1 MKKNKIY
8 HVAYPY
14 FSPEDIEWITNK
26 VPSILNGRLST
37 GPYTKEFEDKFA
49 KFIGTEYAVFL
60 NSCTSALEIST
71 SFLNL
76 SNDDEVI
83 VPAETFIAT
92 GMAVTNNNGKVIF
105 AEINE
110 DTFCLSL
117 SEIKRLR
124 TNKTK
129 AIMLVHFG
137 GYISNDAIE
146 IRDYC
151 KKENIFL
158 IEDCAHSIGSK
169 IDNISCGNIGNVGCF
184 SFFSTK
190 TITTGEGGMLTT
202 NNKELYDYALSMR
215 ERGRDWSHP
224 TEIYSRQGRTYRV
237 PEFSALIGLN
247 QFNNIQKI
255 IKHRKKICDIYDSEL
270 NNSNIFSTLTSYSNI
285 ERSTWK
291 HITLIN
297 SEKIK
302 RDDLSKILKQ
312 DYNIIINWAYDP
324 PIHLQPIY
332 KKILNTEEGM
342 LPKSEKIM
350 TKHFHLPLH
359 MLITEEDAK
368 FITKSLIEV
377 ANKLL
382 ADK

>member
-1 MKKNKIY
+1 MKKNKTY

-14 FSPEDIEWITNK
+14 FSPKDIEWICEK
-26 VPSILNGRLST
+26 VPSILNSKLST
-37 GPYTKEFEDKFA
+37 GPYTKEFEEKFA
-49 KFIGTEYAVFL
+49 KFIGCKYAVFL

-71 SFLNL
+71 NFLNL
-76 SNDDEVI
+76 ADDDEVI

-105 AEINE
+105 AEINS

-117 SEIKRLR
+117 DEIKRLK

-129 AIMLVHFG
+129 AVMLVHFG
-137 GYISNDAIE
+137 GYVSEDSIE
-146 IRDYC
+146 IRNYC

-169 IDNISCGNIGNVGCF
+169 IDNIYCGNIGDVGCF

-202 NNKELYDYALSMR
+202 NDKILYDYALSMR

-224 TEIYSRQGRTYRV
+224 SEIYNRQGRTYRV
-237 PEFSALIGLN
+237 PEFSALLGIN
-247 QFNNIQKI
+247 QFNNIEEI
-255 IKHRKKICDIYDSEL
+255 IKHRKIICDIYDNEL
-270 NNSNIFSTLTSYSNI
+270 KNSDIFSTLKNFDNI
-285 ERSTWK
+285 EKSTWK

-297 SEKIK
+297 NKKIK
-302 RDDLSKILKQ
+302 RNELLKILKEE
-312 DYNIIINWAYDP
+312 YNIIINWAYDP

-332 KKILNTEEGM
+332 KKILNTKAGM
-342 LPKSEKIM
+342 LPKTEEVMKR
-350 TKHFHLPLH
+350 HFHLPLH
-359 MLITEEDAK
+359 MLILENDAK
-368 FITKSLIEV
+368 FIIKSLIEV
-377 ANKLL
+377 ANRLL
-382 ADK
+382 EN

>member
-1 MKKNKIY
+1 MNKNKTY

-14 FSPEDIEWITNK
+14 FSPNDIKWITEK
-26 VPSILNGRLST
+26 IPSILNGRLST

-49 KFIGTEYAVFL
+49 KFIGAKYAVFL

-71 SFLNL
+71 SYLNL
-76 SNDDEVI
+76 SPSDEVI

-92 GMAVTNNNGKVIF
+92 GMAVTNNNGKVVF
-105 AEINE
+105 AEIDNE
-110 DTFCLSL
+110 TFCLSL
-117 SEIKRLR
+117 NEIKKLK
-124 TNKTK
+124 TNNTK

-137 GYISNDAIE
+137 GYVSTDAIE

-151 KKENIFL
+151 KQNKIYL

-169 IDNISCGNIGNVGCF
+169 INNVNCGNIGNVGCF

-202 NNKELYDYALSMR
+202 NDKNLYDYALSMR

-224 TEIYSRQGRTYRV
+224 TEIYNRQGRTYRV
-237 PEFSALIGLN
+237 PEFSALLGLS
-247 QFNNIQKI
+247 QFNNIKNI
-255 IKHRKKICDIYDSEL
+255 ISHRKKICNIYDNGL
-270 NNSNIFSTLTSYSNI
+270 KNSNIFSTLKNYDNI
-285 ERSTWK
+285 DKSIWK

-297 SEKIK
+297 NDKLK
-302 RDDLSKILKQ
+302 RNNLSNYLKEN
-312 DYNIIINWAYDP
+312 YNIIINWAYDP

-332 KKILNTEEGM
+332 KKILKTSEGM
-342 LPKSEKIM
+342 LPNTESIM

-359 MLITEEDAK
+359 MLISEDDAR
-368 FITKSLIEV
+368 FIIKSLVEASNKIL
-377 ANKLL
+377 AN
-382 ADK
+382 